1 MINKL
6 AGEVRGLKEEQRS
19 CFEQLEHLVEE
30 TRGMVEIQMR
40 VLSDRQLESRASLGD
55 TPLTIGSSSFEGMPA
70 PSANQLTNGAILDT
84 EEELAEAGSYIRQL
98 SQPGI
103 QLNSM
108 AMVNV
113 RVKSR
118 ISNQE
123 SSVDED
129 ELRFERRDTM
139 DARDPAGV
147 TKRLQSLEG
156 EVTEFITP
164 PRKRSQKKRYKQQAV
179 ENMEENTTTTTPPGG
194 KGLPRQE
201 CIDLVIASQPT
212 VVQAKR
218 QQPSPEEIEVDRSE
232 EDGIEDDR
240 CSGSTRELNDDIEE
254 VGSVSPTCFV
264 TEFGQTEV
272 HFEASDPVDDI
283 GDSL

>member
-1 MINKL
+1 MP
-6 AGEVRGLKEEQRS
+6 
-19 CFEQLEHLVEE
+19 
-30 TRGMVEIQMR
+30 EIQQ
-40 VLSDRQLESRASLGD
+40 VLCRD
-55 TPLTIGSSSFEGMPA
+55 SFALQFLIP
-70 PSANQLTNGAILDT
+70 
-84 EEELAEAGSYIRQL
+84 ELS
-98 SQPGI
+98 
-103 QLNSM
+103 
-108 AMVNV
+108 
-113 RVKSR
+113 
-118 ISNQE
+118 
-123 SSVDED
+123 
-129 ELRFERRDTM
+129 
-139 DARDPAGV
+139 GV

-164 PRKRSQKKRYKQQAV
+164 PRKRSQKKRYNQQTV
-179 ENMEENTTTTTPPGG
+179 ENMEENTTTTTTTSPPGG

-201 CIDLVIASQPT
+201 CIDLVIANQPT